1 MVRQVDSSAILS
13 SVMTMESE
21 LSDELSPRRFQTT
34 VLSLFSFVALL
45 LAGVGIYGVLGYSVM
60 RRTHEIGIRMA
71 LGAGPR
77 EMVRLVLMEGTRLA
91 ILGLIIGAI
100 AATVMTQFLKSLLFG
115 ITATDPL
122 TFLAVAILLFS
133 LALLA
138 CYLPARRAALV
149 DPIVALRHE

>member
-1 MVRQVDSSAILS
+1 
-13 SVMTMESE
+13 MTMESE

-71 LGAGPR
+71 LGAPPR
-77 EMVRLVLMEGTRLA
+77 EMVKLVLMDGTKLA

-149 DPIVALRHE
+149 DPIVALRYE